1 MFYGCR
7 KQQATAIC
15 YFCITTHNNNWVF
28 LSLPG
33 GAAENIKIKAVEGV
47 GKKNM
52 NESFVNKVAESGL
65 ITIDLETYYP
75 KGEVAVFDMK
85 DYLFMQMILKEKDF
99 REALKNLDWSVFS
112 NKNVALTC
120 TADAIIPVWA
130 WMLVATYLQPVAKEI
145 VMGDE
150 KELHKNLFLK
160 NLSAINVNEFTDKR
174 VVIKGCGETPIA
186 DYVYMEITKLLRP
199 VAKSIMYGEPCSTVP
214 VYKKR

>member
-1 MFYGCR
+1 
-7 KQQATAIC
+7 
-15 YFCITTHNNNWVF
+15 
-28 LSLPG
+28 
-33 GAAENIKIKAVEGV
+33 
-47 GKKNM
+47 M

-150 KELHKNLFLK
+150 KELHKTLFLK